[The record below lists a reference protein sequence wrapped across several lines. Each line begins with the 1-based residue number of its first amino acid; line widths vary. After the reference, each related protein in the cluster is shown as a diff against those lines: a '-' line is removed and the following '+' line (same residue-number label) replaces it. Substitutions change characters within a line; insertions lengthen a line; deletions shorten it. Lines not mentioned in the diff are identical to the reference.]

1 MGELTSFL
9 LNEHVGVLP
18 VLDKYLLFFSKI
30 IYLIIRLLFRICLGK
45 ERRDRFYVKNK
56 IYFNDNSSPSFS
68 LVLYTYKLI
77 RFLKLGNPRIIK
89 VTVPKYNYKV
99 YCPISKS
106 DSINLSLRELD
117 VLEHFT
123 PKEGNNVIDIGAHI
137 GTYTIISS
145 RRVSQTGKIVSI
157 EADPANFEIL
167 KQNIKLNKLT
177 NVTTLN
183 HAAYS
188 KETKIKLYLPDE
200 QHTDTLRSTIMVDR
214 PNTKQDRFIEVN
226 ANTLDNLLEQNGLNH
241 AEINWIKIDVEGAEF
256 EVLKGAT
263 NILSKSKDIAI
274 LIEIHNLYGDTNL
287 YTPIIE
293 FLGSYNFKI
302 EYEKKHLG
310 GERHVIV
317 RKSL

>member
-1 MGELTSFL
+1 M
-9 LNEHVGVLP
+9 
-18 VLDKYLLFFSKI
+18 LDKLAMVVVKIAYLSLRI
-30 IYLIIRLLFRICLGK
+30 ILRIALGK
-45 ERRDRFYVKNK
+45 ERRYNLYKNRELGYGVFCNK
-56 IYFNDNSSPSFS
+56 AF
-68 LVLYTYKLI
+68 K
-77 RFLKLGNPRIIK
+77 FLKLNHGNNPYGLLLFNSPR
-89 VTVPKYNYKV
+89 YGYQF
-99 YCPISKS
+99 YCRKNNEDFAFMTFHEDDILK
-106 DSINLSLRELD
+106 
-117 VLEHFT
+117 HFT

-137 GTYTIISS
+137 GRYTIIASKS
-145 RRVSQTGKIVSI
+145 INKTGKIVSI

-188 KETKIKLYLPDE
+188 KETKIKLYLPQQE
-200 QHTDTLRSTIMVDR
+200 SGYTIYNTIMEGR
-214 PNTKQDRFIEVN
+214 ANTKQDRFIEVN

-317 RKSL
+317 RKSLD